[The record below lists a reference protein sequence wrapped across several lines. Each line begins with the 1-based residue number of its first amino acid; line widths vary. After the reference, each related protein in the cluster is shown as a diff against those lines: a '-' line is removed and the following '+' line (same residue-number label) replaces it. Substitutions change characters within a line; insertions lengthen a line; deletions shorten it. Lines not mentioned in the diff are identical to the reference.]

1 MLFDRAVRRAQVT
14 RSPHPLH
21 DLGRAPGRRAIRSS
35 AGASVVQMK
44 RAPGPQAIERA
55 QEGLRRSSSCRH
67 LRLPKATEQR
77 TEPEDPT
84 YDTEEKMSAESLP
97 RDASRGHGRAPG
109 SSREALRLPNFLVVG
124 AEKCGTTSLYQ
135 YLKQHPDV
143 YLPAKKELHYFT
155 YADIGKVA
163 RGPGGSDT
171 LAHACATKEEYESYY
186 RGAGPHLAVGEVS
199 PSYFYFSQ
207 VSERINSELD
217 RPKIIIMLRNPIHKA
232 HSQYMH
238 LVRDNKEK
246 LPFFDALMA
255 EQERIDAGWGPLWRY
270 TESCLYSARIS
281 TYLEVFGEGR
291 VKIGLFEELSK
302 DPQTFVRDL
311 FKFLGV
317 APDRAI
323 DTSRAYNRSGRPR
336 SRLLADFLARP
347 NPVTAVARRWVPE
360 EVRDRVKHA
369 VLNLNTG
376 RKDAID
382 DRSRA
387 YLRERFANDVRELK
401 QILQRRLNWL
411 D

>member
-1 MLFDRAVRRAQVT
+1 M
-14 RSPHPLH
+14 
-21 DLGRAPGRRAIRSS
+21 
-35 AGASVVQMK
+35 SV
-44 RAPGPQAIERA
+44 
-55 QEGLRRSSSCRH
+55 
-67 LRLPKATEQR
+67 
-77 TEPEDPT
+77 
-84 YDTEEKMSAESLP
+84 ESLP
-97 RDASRGHGRAPG
+97 RDDPRSHGHGPA
-109 SSREALRLPNFLVVG
+109 SSREAVRLPNFLVVG

-155 YADIGKVA
+155 YADIGTIA
-163 RGPGGSDT
+163 RGPGESDI
-171 LAHACATKEEYESYY
+171 LAFACATEEEYELHY

-207 VSERINSELD
+207 VSERICSELD
-217 RPKIIIMLRNPIHKA
+217 HPKIIIMLRNPIDKA

-246 LPFFDALMA
+246 LPLFDALMA
-255 EQERIDAGWGPLWRY
+255 EQERIEAGWGPLWRY

-281 TYLEVFGEGR
+281 KYLEVFGEGH
-291 VKIGLFEELSK
+291 VKIGLFEELTK
-302 DPQTFVRDL
+302 DPQAFVRDL
-311 FKFLGV
+311 FEFLGV
-317 APDRAI
+317 AADRAI
-323 DTSRAYNRSGRPR
+323 DTSRVYNKSGRPR

-347 NPVTAVARRWVPE
+347 NPMTAAARRWVPE
-360 EVRDRVKHA
+360 KVRDRVKHA

-376 RKDAID
+376 RKDTID

-387 YLRERFANDVRELK
+387 YLRERFADDVRELK